1 MRSLI
6 RYDEE
11 LLGPKSLL
19 EQGCVL
25 NTLGQRSVVR
35 LTGLMVDGSR
45 LQYTG
50 SAYKDV
56 SVRATLVVRTTA
68 EELKAQEEAANAAVG
83 DEGGDD
89 YEPMAL
95 RVMSGN
101 PAMNAKTTTRPRPS
115 SLDWGAEQLTL
126 ELPGPVQLPIFV
138 QFLIRA
144 KDANGQAVTL
154 GHALGIIDSLN
165 GSLNVTMIDESD
177 MAEAGYSAPP
187 SPPDSEPPSPPSFSP
202 PRSRPPSPPPSPPH
216 AMLAWG
222 SDAGSAPP
230 RPPPAAK
237 GVDPAV
243 LQQRLSLH
251 PRRPPPLP
259 LMAPADQLPPSP
271 CPSPPGSDRPMTA
284 PDGRGSGNGRGG
296 NGSGSGSDG
305 RPSTAPGGGGE
316 VSQKPI
322 LPITTQKPTDLLK
335 VEVEHAYKAVAQ
347 GHNAEERKGPDAL
360 ILRCAYAVSTPF
372 PALSA
377 DFLRTRQD
385 ESTLRAMNGGVA
397 SDDDAGKKPQLT
409 GPPPLGSFAQ
419 GLLFDGPACVRELLK
434 HGAPVGGTDLVTST
448 PLHKAVANG
457 DQRAMQLLLGG
468 GADINFQNMYGDTPV
483 HRAVENSRLYTFT
496 HLQRM
501 GADINRPNKVGN
513 TPLHLA
519 AAIGHVQ
526 LVRALLTAGAGVM
539 NYNLRGQVPL
549 HVAVAAG
556 KKEALKEFVA
566 FHNNRKLPW
575 ATLCTQAS
583 NDTPLHVAVRTLRI
597 PLFVWMVDNGG
608 FSAGMVMKNVEN
620 IDPMKH
626 LKKAQGLLKKMQG
639 YQKKV
644 DKADKKGA
652 PKPPMPAAIIPPAPP
667 PPDLR
672 PLAEQMATQKQGSIQ
687 AYLMEDPI
695 YVNFHEVPAPPPEP
709 KGKKKK
715 GGGKAK
721 KEKLIPPPP
730 FICTLG
736 QALEVERTERRG
748 APYIG
753 EKLKDMEKK
762 YEEEKKAAEKI
773 AAEKAKLKAQ
783 AEKEAAAKAAK
794 DKPAGKKK

>member
-1 MRSLI
+1 
-6 RYDEE
+6 
-11 LLGPKSLL
+11 
-19 EQGCVL
+19 
-25 NTLGQRSVVR
+25 
-35 LTGLMVDGSR
+35 MVDGSR

-165 GSLNVTMIDESD
+165 GSLNVTMIDD
-177 MAEAGYSAPP
+177 
-187 SPPDSEPPSPPSFSP
+187 
-202 PRSRPPSPPPSPPH
+202 
-216 AMLAWG
+216 
-222 SDAGSAPP
+222 
-230 RPPPAAK
+230 
-237 GVDPAV
+237 
-243 LQQRLSLH
+243 
-251 PRRPPPLP
+251 
-259 LMAPADQLPPSP
+259 
-271 CPSPPGSDRPMTA
+271 
-284 PDGRGSGNGRGG
+284 
-296 NGSGSGSDG
+296 GSDG